1 MSESYSYS
9 NLMTAIDQK
18 VFDDLSAEIKVDK
31 CNHKITGQ
39 TLFSVLLYNIC
50 ETNRNSLRVMQ
61 ESFNAHTVHIKHKNK
76 PIKMSKSGIGHRLST
91 IDPAFFEKLLHNV
104 IKAMG
109 KHFPKLKKYNIIRCD
124 STVVT
129 LSSKLA
135 QCGIPVA
142 LGPKHQVKMTIALS
156 KIPVDVSIA
165 AGSSDNFSEEFVLKN
180 LIKNISHSPQ
190 DIFVFDRG
198 LYSRKT
204 FVEFSDE
211 NKLFVTRLK
220 SNAKYNILK
229 ENLISPIFTSTL
241 EITSDSIVQ
250 LYAKYQKVCK
260 TPFRLIVAK
269 SLKSGQELIFVTN
282 INDLSAEE
290 ITEIYKSRW
299 DIEVFFKF
307 IKQHL
312 NTKHLLSRSENGI
325 KVVFYVMLIAA
336 ILMLTFKEL
345 NKIDSYI
352 ITKMRF
358 NDQIKRVITY
368 QIMLLYENRTDDFKK
383 QFLS

>member
-1 MSESYSYS
+1 MSEFYSYS
-9 NLMTAIDQK
+9 NLITAIDQK

-50 ETNRNSLRVMQ
+50 EANRTSLRVMQ

-76 PIKMSKSGIGHRLST
+76 SIKMSKSGIGHRLST
-91 IDPAFFEKLLHNV
+91 IDPVFFEKLLHSV

-109 KHFPKLKKYNIIRCD
+109 KHFSKLEKYNIIRCD

-135 QCGIPVA
+135 KCGAPVA
-142 LGPKHQVKMTIALS
+142 IGPKHQVKMAVALS
-156 KIPVDVSIA
+156 EIPIDVSIT

-180 LIKNISHSPQ
+180 LIKKISHSPQ

-198 LYSRKT
+198 LCSRKT
-204 FVEFSDE
+204 FAEFSDE
-211 NKLFVTRLK
+211 NKLFITRLK
-220 SNAKYNILK
+220 SNVRYNILK
-229 ENLISPIFTSTL
+229 ENLISPVFTNTL
-241 EITSDSIVQ
+241 EITSDSSVQ

-260 TPFRLIVAK
+260 TPFRLISAR
-269 SLKSGQELIFVTN
+269 SLKNGQELIFITN

-312 NTKHLLSRSENGI
+312 NTKHFLSRSENGV

-358 NDQIKRVITY
+358 NEQIKRVITY